1 MAFYFRTLISGLLN
15 KGGSINVHEYI
26 FFVKALRLERNKTV
40 ENNGLLSLSLKVI
53 SFVFI
58 P

>member
-15 KGGSINVHEYI
+15 KGGSNVHEYI
-26 FFVKALRLERNKTV
+26 FFVKALRLDRNKTV

>member
-1 MAFYFRTLISGLLN
+1 MVFYFRTLISGLLN
-15 KGGSINVHEYI
+15 KGGSNVHEYI
-26 FFVKALRLERNKTV
+26 FFVKALSLERNKTV

>member
-15 KGGSINVHEYI
+15 NGGSNVHEYI
-26 FFVKALRLERNKTV
+26 FFLKALGLERNKTI

>member
-1 MAFYFRTLISGLLN
+1 MYMN
-15 KGGSINVHEYI
+15 I
-26 FFVKALRLERNKTV
+26 FFLKALRLERNKTI